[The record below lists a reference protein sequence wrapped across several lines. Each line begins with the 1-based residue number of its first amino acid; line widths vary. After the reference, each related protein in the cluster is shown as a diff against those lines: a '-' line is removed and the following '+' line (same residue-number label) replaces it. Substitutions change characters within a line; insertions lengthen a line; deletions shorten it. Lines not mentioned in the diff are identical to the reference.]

1 MRSDLLA
8 LTPDSVAS
16 LANWG
21 LVKRALKEIEAGQGP
36 SIAEEDDGTVVGT
49 FPDGAIARLI
59 PGKTLRDTRC
69 SCPATGVCRHR
80 VATALAYPSFARG
93 AMDESGA
100 ADDRGTAS
108 EPGAASDLGAARD
121 PSGATRAPA
130 FVAWSP
136 GAVSDE
142 TLETLGRRTLD
153 EAKAARRRGAVIVVR
168 RARAEEPTPSAELPS
183 CTVRF
188 LVPNELAYARCDC
201 RLAQGCAHVALAVW
215 AFREADARDPSAVEL
230 TVELRDASATA
241 QEHGPLDD
249 AVELARHLVIE
260 GVAQSR
266 EALGQRFARVRDALG
281 KRGQVWPEDALD
293 ELERALQ
300 RYRSRS
306 ARYRAEDVLA
316 LCAELE
322 ARRRASRT
330 EGAALPAT
338 HVLGTSEKH
347 ETALDHLRL
356 VGLGGRVEVDG
367 DTRAVE
373 VYLADPDTGAVL
385 VCTKEWTFEPPKPND
400 PPIPDAASLGRR
412 KVAGATFAQ
421 LANGQVV
428 SRAVKRRAN
437 RAITFGNAT
446 GSTSVVPQTGDWDRL
461 PAPLRA
467 PSVEA
472 LLRQR
477 ADRAPRFLRPRVL
490 ADDLHVLPIAE
501 VLDARWEPAE
511 QAVIAVLA
519 DPEGGVFTLVAP
531 HRSVAPHADD
541 ALSAALAGHHGKV
554 RFVAGEVRVRGG
566 DVVMAPTAIACDRV
580 IAPAFAPAI
589 ASPEETVRLP
599 IGALPDRTGSVDASL
614 QGARAV
620 LAEGVQVGLRDL
632 GASARQRLRELE
644 KSLGSH
650 GLMGV
655 GARLGRAAAAVET
668 ARTESSDAAWDAA
681 AAAWLDAAIRVAL
694 ATE

>member
-1 MRSDLLA
+1 MRADLLA

-16 LANWG
+16 LSNWG
-21 LVKRALKEIEAGQGP
+21 LVKRALKEIEGGQGP

-49 FPDGAIARLI
+49 FPDGAVARLV

-93 AMDESGA
+93 ATDASEA
-100 ADDRGTAS
+100 ADDSSATSDTSEGTRG
-108 EPGAASDLGAARD
+108 PG
-121 PSGATRAPA
+121 

-136 GAVSDE
+136 GAIADE
-142 TLETLGRRTLD
+142 ALETLGRRTLD
-153 EAKAARRRGAVIVVR
+153 EAKAARRRGVVIVVR

-201 RLAQGCAHVALAVW
+201 RLAQGCSHVALAAW
-215 AFREADARDPSAVEL
+215 AFREADARDPNAVEL
-230 TVELRDASATA
+230 TVELRDASAAT

-293 ELERALQ
+293 ELERALK

-330 EGAALPAT
+330 GGAALPAT

-367 DTRAVE
+367 DAREVE

-385 VCTKEWTFEPPKPND
+385 VCTKEWTFEPPKAND

-446 GSTSVVPQTGDWDRL
+446 GSTSVVPQTGDWERL

-467 PSVEA
+467 PSVAA

-519 DPEGGVFTLVAP
+519 DPEGGVLTLVAP
-531 HRSVAPHADD
+531 HRSVAPHADE
-541 ALSAALAGHHGKV
+541 ALSAALAGRHGKV

-566 DVVMAPTAIACDRV
+566 DVVITPTAIACDRV
-580 IAPAFAPAI
+580 IAPAFSPAPTEG
-589 ASPEETVRLP
+589 PTRLP
-599 IGALPDRTGSVDASL
+599 VGTLPDRASSVDASL

-644 KSLGSH
+644 KSLASH
-650 GLMGV
+650 GLTGV
-655 GARLGRAAAAVET
+655 GARLGRAATAVET

-681 AAAWLDAAIRVAL
+681 AAAWIDAAIRVAL

>member
-1 MRSDLLA
+1 MRADLLA

-16 LANWG
+16 LSNWG

-49 FPDGAIARLI
+49 FPDGAVARLI

-80 VATALAYPSFARG
+80 VATALAYPSFA
-93 AMDESGA
+93 AADPSAA
-100 ADDRGTAS
+100 ADDSSGPSDTSEVARG
-108 EPGAASDLGAARD
+108 
-121 PSGATRAPA
+121 PA

-136 GAVSDE
+136 GALSDE
-142 TLETLGRRTLD
+142 ALETLGRRTLD
-153 EAKAARRRGAVIVVR
+153 EAKAARRRGVVIVVR

-201 RLAQGCAHVALAVW
+201 RLAQGCAHVALAAW
-215 AFREADARDPSAVEL
+215 AFREADTRDPNAVEL
-230 TVELRDASATA
+230 TIELRDASAAT

-293 ELERALQ
+293 ELELALR

-322 ARRRASRT
+322 ARRRASRS

-367 DTRAVE
+367 DSRAVE

-519 DPEGGVFTLVAP
+519 DPEGGVLTLVAP
-531 HRSVAPHADD
+531 HRSVAPHADE
-541 ALSAALAGHHGKV
+541 ALSAALAGRHGKV

-566 DVVMAPTAIACDRV
+566 DVVIAPTALACDRV
-580 IAPAFAPAI
+580 IAPAFAPA
-589 ASPEETVRLP
+589 PTEEPTRLP

-644 KSLGSH
+644 KLLGSH
-650 GLMGV
+650 GLVGV

-681 AAAWLDAAIRVAL
+681 AAAWIDAAIRLAL

>member
-1 MRSDLLA
+1 MRADLLA

-16 LANWG
+16 LSNWG

-49 FPDGAIARLI
+49 FPDGAVARLV

-93 AMDESGA
+93 ASESLESTGDSSDSGDA
-100 ADDRGTAS
+100 NDVTSG
-108 EPGAASDLGAARD
+108 PG
-121 PSGATRAPA
+121 

-136 GAVSDE
+136 GALSDE
-142 TLETLGRRTLD
+142 ALETLGRRTLD
-153 EAKAARRRGAVIVVR
+153 EAKAARRRGVVIVVR

-201 RLAQGCAHVALAVW
+201 RLAQGCSHVALAAW
-215 AFREADARDPSAVEL
+215 AFREADARDPNAVEL
-230 TVELRDASATA
+230 TVELRDASAAT

-293 ELERALQ
+293 ELELALK

-367 DTRAVE
+367 DGRAVE

-400 PPIPDAASLGRR
+400 PPIPDAVSLGRR

-519 DPEGGVFTLVAP
+519 DPEGGVLTLVAP
-531 HRSVAPHADD
+531 HRGVAPHADE
-541 ALSAALAGHHGKV
+541 ALSAALAGRHGKV

-566 DVVMAPTAIACDRV
+566 DVVIAPTAIACDRV
-580 IAPAFAPAI
+580 IAPAFAPA
-589 ASPEETVRLP
+589 PTEEPTRLP
-599 IGALPDRTGSVDASL
+599 IGALPDRTGNVDAAL

-644 KSLGSH
+644 KLLASH
-650 GLMGV
+650 GLVGV
-655 GARLGRAAAAVET
+655 GARLGRAAAAVDS

-681 AAAWLDAAIRVAL
+681 AAAWIDAAIRLAL

>member
-1 MRSDLLA
+1 MRADLLA

-16 LANWG
+16 LSNWG

-49 FPDGAIARLI
+49 FPDGAVARLV

-93 AMDESGA
+93 ASESLESTGDSSDSGDA
-100 ADDRGTAS
+100 NDVTSG
-108 EPGAASDLGAARD
+108 PG
-121 PSGATRAPA
+121 

-136 GAVSDE
+136 GALSDE
-142 TLETLGRRTLD
+142 ALETLGRRTLD
-153 EAKAARRRGAVIVVR
+153 EAKAARRRGVVIVVR

-201 RLAQGCAHVALAVW
+201 RLAQGCSHVALAAW
-215 AFREADARDPSAVEL
+215 AFREADARDPNAVEL
-230 TVELRDASATA
+230 TVELRDASAAT

-293 ELERALQ
+293 ELELALK

-367 DTRAVE
+367 DGRAVE

-400 PPIPDAASLGRR
+400 PPIPDAVSLGRR

-511 QAVIAVLA
+511 QAVLAVLA
-519 DPEGGVFTLVAP
+519 DPEGGVLTLVAP
-531 HRSVAPHADD
+531 HRGVAPHADE
-541 ALSAALAGHHGKV
+541 ALSAALAGRHGKV

-566 DVVMAPTAIACDRV
+566 DVVIAPTAIACDRV
-580 IAPAFAPAI
+580 IAPAFAPA
-589 ASPEETVRLP
+589 PTEEPTRLP
-599 IGALPDRTGSVDASL
+599 IGALPDRTGNVDAAL

-644 KSLGSH
+644 KLLASH
-650 GLMGV
+650 GLVGV
-655 GARLGRAAAAVET
+655 GARLGRAAAAVDS

-681 AAAWLDAAIRVAL
+681 AAAWIDAAIRLAL

>member
-1 MRSDLLA
+1 MRADLLA

-36 SIAEEDDGTVVGT
+36 SLAEEDDGTVVGT
-49 FPDGAIARLI
+49 FPDGAIARLT

-80 VATALAYPSFARG
+80 VATALAYPSFASATAAG
-93 AMDESGA
+93 ASSETSDDE
-100 ADDRGTAS
+100 
-108 EPGAASDLGAARD
+108 AR
-121 PSGATRAPA
+121 TAPA
-130 FVAWSP
+130 FVRWSP
-136 GAVSDE
+136 GAIADE
-142 TLETLGRRTLD
+142 QLDTLGRRTLD

-168 RARAEEPTPSAELPS
+168 RAREEEPTPSAELPS

-215 AFREADARDPSAVEL
+215 AFREADVRDPNAIEL
-230 TVELRDASATA
+230 TIELRDVGAVAAES
-241 QEHGPLDD
+241 GPLDD
-249 AVELARHLVIE
+249 AVELARHLVID
-260 GVAQSR
+260 GVSQAR
-266 EALGQRFARVRDALG
+266 EALGQRFARVREALG
-281 KRGQVWPEDALD
+281 KRGQVWPQDALD
-293 ELERALQ
+293 ELERALV

-306 ARYRAEDVLA
+306 ARYRAEDVLS

-322 ARRRASRT
+322 ARRRASRV

-338 HVLGTSEKH
+338 HVLGTSERH

-356 VGLGGRVEVDG
+356 VGLGGRVEADG
-367 DTRAVE
+367 NAREVE
-373 VYLADPDTGAVL
+373 VFLADPDTGAVL
-385 VCTKEWTFEPPKPND
+385 VCGKEWSFEPPAPND
-400 PPIPDAASLGRR
+400 PPIPDAASLARR

-421 LANGQVV
+421 LASGQVV

-437 RAITFGNAT
+437 RSITFGNAT

-467 PSVEA
+467 SGVEA
-472 LLRQR
+472 LLRHR

-511 QAVIAVLA
+511 QAVIAVLV
-519 DPEGGVFTLVAP
+519 DPEGGVLTLVAP
-531 HRSVAPHADD
+531 HRGVAPNADH
-541 ALSAALAGHHGKV
+541 ALSAALAGRHGKV

-566 DVVMAPTAIACDRV
+566 DVVMTPTAIACDRV
-580 IAPAFAPAI
+580 IAPAFAPALVP
-589 ASPEETVRLP
+589 PEAPERLP
-599 IGALPDRTGSVDASL
+599 TGALPVRGGSTDASL
-614 QGARAV
+614 EGARSV

-644 KSLGSH
+644 KSLASL
-650 GLMGV
+650 GLVGV
-655 GARLGRAAAAVET
+655 GARLGRAAAMLDT
-668 ARTESSDAAWDAA
+668 ARAESTDVAWDAA

-694 ATE
+694 AMD

>member
-1 MRSDLLA
+1 MRADLLA

-16 LANWG
+16 LSNWG

-36 SIAEEDDGTVVGT
+36 ALAEEDDGTVVGT
-49 FPDGAIARLI
+49 FPDGAVARLV

-93 AMDESGA
+93 ATESSGA
-100 ADDRGTAS
+100 AGDSRGTNES
-108 EPGAASDLGAARD
+108 SVSSTP
-121 PSGATRAPA
+121 T
-130 FVAWSP
+130 FVSWSP
-136 GAVSDE
+136 GAISDE
-142 TLETLGRRTLD
+142 ALETLGRRTLD
-153 EAKAARRRGAVIVVR
+153 EAKAARRRGVVIVVR

-188 LVPNELAYARCDC
+188 LVPDELAYARCDC
-201 RLAQGCAHVALAVW
+201 RLAQGCSHVALAAW
-215 AFREADARDPSAVEL
+215 AFREADARDPNAVEL
-230 TVELRDASATA
+230 TIELRDASAAT

-249 AVELARHLVIE
+249 AVELARHLVVD
-260 GVAQSR
+260 GVVQAR

-322 ARRRASRT
+322 SRRRASRT

-367 DTRAVE
+367 DSRAVE

-412 KVAGATFAQ
+412 KVAGATFTQ
-421 LANGQVV
+421 LASGQVV

-467 PSVEA
+467 PSVDA

-490 ADDLHVLPIAE
+490 ADDLHVVPVAE

-519 DPEGGVFTLVAP
+519 DPEGGVLTLVAP

-541 ALSAALAGHHGKV
+541 ALSAALAGRHGKV

-566 DVVMAPTAIACDRV
+566 DVVITPTALACDRV
-580 IAPAFAPAI
+580 IAPAFSPAPT
-589 ASPEETVRLP
+589 EEPTRLP

-614 QGARAV
+614 QGARAL

-644 KSLGSH
+644 KSVASH
-650 GLMGV
+650 GLSGV

-681 AAAWLDAAIRVAL
+681 AAAWLDAAIRLAL